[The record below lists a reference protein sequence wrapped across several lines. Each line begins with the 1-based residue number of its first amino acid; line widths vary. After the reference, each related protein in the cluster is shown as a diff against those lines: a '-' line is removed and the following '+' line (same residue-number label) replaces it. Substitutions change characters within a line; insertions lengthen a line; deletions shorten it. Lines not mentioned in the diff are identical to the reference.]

1 MNARLAVFP
10 AELKAALD
18 INGVQYKR
26 PVTVTATVTMDT
38 VNCDTPWINAGVYT
52 WYLAQC
58 LVLSKIQGTKEGTD
72 KRTLSPW
79 HLSGKK
85 SSMHSRYLGPILPR
99 LLHDGLKAF
108 GHTTELSLYPFL
120 VGN

>member
-85 SSMHSRYLGPILPR
+85 SSMHSKYQGPILPR
-99 LLHDGLKAF
+99 LLQDGLKAF